1 MTDEKP
7 YLSIVSP
14 VYQAEGIVDEL
25 VKRITEEVTKIT
37 EEFEIVL
44 VEDGSIDQSWENIE
58 RNCNLDQRVKGIKL
72 TRNFGQV
79 YAITAGLKKS
89 SGKYVVVMDCDLQ
102 GNPNNIHK
110 LLKAAEKGNEVILTK
125 YNNVKHNAIKRLS
138 SYFYYKLY
146 NLLLSNSNLKSN
158 TKYGTLSLITKNV
171 VNEFSNF
178 NDYHRHYISII
189 RWLGFPT
196 SEIIIE
202 HEERFQGESSYD
214 YWKLFK
220 LAING
225 IISQTDKLL
234 KYSIYVGF
242 FLATLG
248 LFSIV
253 GIIVLYFY
261 YGFQSGWASLVVL
274 NIFSTGVILISIG
287 IAGLYISKIFEQTK
301 YRPLFVIE
309 KMRNF

>member
-102 GNPNNIHK
+102 ENPNNIHK

-125 YNNVKHNAIKRLS
+125 YNNVKHNAIKRFS

-146 NLLLSNSNLKSN
+146 NLLVNDLNLKSN
-158 TKYGTLSLITKNV
+158 TRYGTLSLITKNV

-189 RWLGFPT
+189 KWLGFPT

-242 FLATLG
+242 FLAISGFL
-248 LFSIV
+248 SIV
-253 GIIVLYFY
+253 GIIILYFY
-261 YGFQSGWASLVVL
+261 YGFQSGWTSIVVL

-301 YRPLFVIE
+301 
-309 KMRNF
+309 

>member
-102 GNPNNIHK
+102 ENPNNIHK

-125 YNNVKHNAIKRLS
+125 YNNVKHNAIKRFS

-146 NLLLSNSNLKSN
+146 NLLVNDLNLKSN
-158 TKYGTLSLITKNV
+158 TRYGTLSLITKNV

-189 RWLGFPT
+189 KWLGFPT

-225 IISQTDKLL
+225 IISQTDK
-234 KYSIYVGF
+234 
-242 FLATLG
+242 
-248 LFSIV
+248 
-253 GIIVLYFY
+253 
-261 YGFQSGWASLVVL
+261 
-274 NIFSTGVILISIG
+274 
-287 IAGLYISKIFEQTK
+287 
-301 YRPLFVIE
+301 
-309 KMRNF
+309 